1 MGAVMTTPPQS
12 WRPHEIE
19 AYWAWQSDDANR
31 LVKACDPM
39 IVSLARN
46 FARSSKRGSDEL
58 HPVVEAEFVE
68 ARLHEDKGVAD
79 FDELCQ
85 VGREAALEIRDRYDP
100 DRGPFQTFAYLRVRG
115 AMVDSLRA
123 QQPHLEEEHD
133 GGGVSLATALGV
145 VVRQIQSG
153 EQDDSGFFEAL
164 HEALRTTT
172 PEGWRDIMQE
182 ADPAIV
188 RFFWGFLHQYADVVA
203 SEIGEGKRQAML
215 AVTTT
220 RYWELR
226 FARAV
231 DSGAPLRDIS
241 GPQHMEIIERGRKA
255 SGHLPSK
262 VDDRPLGRMFGK
274 DGKTVARWRADMKEV
289 GAPPLMREDGSF
301 SLQSQD
307 DWDEWVDYWSRVA
320 EPQSWARL
328 QKRLQREA

>member
-1 MGAVMTTPPQS
+1 M
-12 WRPHEIE
+12 
-19 AYWAWQSDDANR
+19 
-31 LVKACDPM
+31 
-39 IVSLARN
+39 SLARA
-46 FARSSKRGSDEL
+46 FARRSRRGSDEL
-58 HPVVEAEFVE
+58 HPVAEAEFAE
-68 ARLHEDKGVAD
+68 AGLYEDRGVAD

-85 VGREAALEIRDRYDP
+85 VGREAVLEIRDRYNP
-100 DRGPFQTFAYLRVRG
+100 ERGPFQTFAYLRVRG

-123 QQPHLEEEHD
+123 QQPHPEEEHD
-133 GGGVSLATALGV
+133 SGGVSLATALGV
-145 VVRQIQSG
+145 AVRRIQSG
-153 EQDDSGFFEAL
+153 EQVDSGFFEAL
-164 HEALRTTT
+164 YDALRDTT

-182 ADPAIV
+182 ADSAIV
-188 RFFWGFLHQYADVVA
+188 RFFWGFLHRFADVVA
-203 SEIGEGKRQAML
+203 SEIGEDKRKAML
-215 AVTTT
+215 AVTTM
-220 RYWELR
+220 RYWQLR

-274 DGKTVARWRADMKEV
+274 DGKTVARWRTTLKEA

-307 DWDEWVDYWSRVA
+307 DWDEWVDYWMRVA
-320 EPQSWARL
+320 EPQSWDRL